1 MTKARI
7 SLPLV
12 GIGLYSFAEAA
23 TYIGAPSAQL
33 RRWMNGR
40 LWDSQL
46 AGSGVDGIGFKDLI
60 ELRFV
65 RALRAEGASLAT
77 VRRMFEVAREQL
89 STPYPFTSPRFRTE
103 GKEIFLRVVDE
114 IGDHSLADPTRARAV
129 IQQIVG
135 STIREGVELDA
146 SGEANRWYP
155 LKRSKVVVLDPARG
169 FGKPILS
176 VYGVPTVALAAAVAA
191 EGGDE
196 KRVARYFEVSLI
208 GVRKAVQ
215 FEALFPA

>member
-1 MTKARI
+1 MTKARN

-12 GIGLYSFAEAA
+12 GIGLYSFEEAA
-23 TYIGAPSAQL
+23 TLVGASPRRL
-33 RRWMNGR
+33 RRWMDGR

-46 AGSGVDGIGFKDLI
+46 AGKSVDCIGFKDLI

-65 RALRAEGASLAT
+65 RALRDEGVSLAV
-77 VRRMFEVAREQL
+77 VRTIFDVARAQL
-89 STPYPFTSPRFRTE
+89 STPYPFTCSRFRTE
-103 GKEIFLRVVDE
+103 GNKILLRALDE
-114 IGDHSLADPTRARAV
+114 NHDHSFIDPVRRRAV
-129 IQQIVG
+129 SQRLVG
-135 STIREGVELDA
+135 SSLREGVELDS
-146 SGEANRWYP
+146 SGEASRWYP

-176 VYGVPTVALAAAVAA
+176 IYGVPTVALAAAVAA

-196 KRVARYFEVSLI
+196 KRVARYFEVSLL

-215 FEALFPA
+215 FEAARYT

>member
-1 MTKARI
+1 MTKARK
-7 SLPLV
+7 SFPLV
-12 GIGLYSFAEAA
+12 GIGIYSFAEAA
-23 TYIGAPSAQL
+23 TYLGASSSQV

-46 AGSGVDGIGFKDLI
+46 ARLNVDGIGFKDLI

-65 RALRAEGASLAT
+65 RALRAEGVSLAA
-77 VRRMFEVAREQL
+77 VRSAFDIARQEL
-89 STPYPFTSPRFRTE
+89 STPYPFTSPSFRTE
-103 GKEIFLRVVDE
+103 GKEIFLRAMDQ
-114 IGDHSLADPTRARAV
+114 IGDRSLLDSKQRRAA
-129 IQQIVG
+129 IQRIVG
-135 STIREGVELDA
+135 PSIREGIEVDA
-146 SGEANRWYP
+146 NGEASRWYP

-176 VYGVPTVALAAAVAA
+176 IYGVPTAALAAAVAA

-196 KRVARYFEVSLI
+196 KRVARYFDVSLI

-215 FEALFPA
+215 FETLFPA